1 MVRLV
6 RTPLW
11 LVFIYVILEIAFRIH
26 RYEKLTGEFEQNT
39 RYAFSSFQ
47 QPLYTVDTAV
57 GYAYIANSR
66 NRQFLYKQDGELL
79 PHNSHIMTNNAGMF
93 SPYNVQ
99 LEKKPDEY
107 RIAVLGDSFCATTT
121 SDVVWPTVLQD
132 SLNADA
138 KLKRAVKINTFTVL
152 NLGLDGTGFAQW
164 PDNYRYR
171 AAPFEPDLVIVNFI
185 SHDIIR
191 KFVYCDTL
199 TFDNANQAMFTC
211 TSLPVSVTNP
221 RCRNWFAF
229 VMDAGKE
236 DARARSEAIKKS
248 IYMTLL
254 RTLPWFSP
262 YPELLAAATKGHIGL
277 RPRLEIVVSR
287 PGIFG
292 LSNLFYE
299 DEDEARKVSLNALR
313 QIVSMHPSLLV
324 FHHPDEQEVLAG
336 KTSDRGQRFVA
347 AASDI
352 PIIDMVNELPMGQ
365 SVEEIN
371 KWYNG
376 PDDTHPSN
384 YGAKIYGETAE
395 QEVRAM
401 LLGNLGKPRAKH

>member
-1 MVRLV
+1 MIRLL
-6 RTPLW
+6 RIPLW
-11 LVFIYVILEIAFRIH
+11 LVFIYVLLEIGFRIH
-26 RYEKLTGEFEQNT
+26 RYEKLAGEFEQNT

-47 QPLYTVDTAV
+47 QPLYKVDTAV
-57 GYAYIANSR
+57 GYAYIADSR

-79 PHNSHIMTNNAGMF
+79 PHNSHIMTNDAGMF
-93 SPYNVQ
+93 SPYNLRLDKQ
-99 LEKKPDEY
+99 PGEY

-121 SDVVWPTVLQD
+121 SDIVWPTVLQD

-138 KLKRAVKINTFTVL
+138 ELKRAVKINTFTVL
-152 NLGLDGTGFAQW
+152 NLGLDGTGLVQW
-164 PDNYRYR
+164 PDTYRHR

-191 KFVYCDTL
+191 KFVYRDTL
-199 TFDNANQAMFTC
+199 TFEKANQAMFAC
-211 TSLPVSVTNP
+211 TSLPVSVSNP
-221 RCRNWFAF
+221 RCRNGFAF
-229 VMDAGKE
+229 VIDAEKE
-236 DARARSEAIKKS
+236 DARARSEEIKKS

-254 RTLPWFSP
+254 RGLPWFSP
-262 YPELLAAATKGHIGL
+262 YPELLAAATKGRIGL
-277 RPRLEIVVSR
+277 RPRLDVVISQ

-313 QIVSMHPSLLV
+313 QIVFMHPELLV
-324 FHHPDEQEVLAG
+324 FHHPDVQEVLSA
-336 KTSDRGQRFVA
+336 KTSGRGQRFIA

-352 PIIDMVNELPMGQ
+352 PIIDMVNKLPTGQ

-371 KWYNG
+371 RWYNG

-395 QEVRAM
+395 KEVRAM
-401 LLGNLGKPRAKH
+401 LLEKLGKPPM